1 MHDIELIGKL
11 WQRYSYRD
19 SQGYK
24 SDRKKILKEYNVVS
38 EIKIEEWKLKR
49 CIAKLDKEY
58 LYNEKH
64 TKSFNDRVDEVIDK
78 PHKLLTEE
86 DILIAKGLDPLEFE
100 MNDYNTTNAWWSDIP
115 GETLR
120 RIRNGQLKVGFR
132 KRRKILDEITLDELL
147 SKHIEPKHIE
157 SLARNPYGLLELTI
171 TDLHFGKN
179 DYEHYKTHQ
188 GKILRW
194 IHSQEWDS
202 ILIPLG
208 NDLFHWDNIKGTTV
222 NDTQVGFEPDLN
234 KAWEDAM
241 HFYTPIIETALKR
254 SKNVHIVYVKG
265 NHDATLAWA
274 FTKMIVKEY
283 PQLKSDVSFDNYK
296 LFTWEK
302 IAIGLS
308 HGNEPRDFKKYAK
321 IFNELYRMEF
331 AKAEVREIHLGDKH
345 HQMVHDEFGIVTRG
359 LSTGSVT
366 DQWHYN
372 NGFIGASNSFQVFI
386 YSENAIEAMIFI

>member
-49 CIAKLDKEY
+49 CIAKLDKEH

-132 KRRKILDEITLDELL
+132 KRR
-147 SKHIEPKHIE
+147 
-157 SLARNPYGLLELTI
+157 
-171 TDLHFGKN
+171 
-179 DYEHYKTHQ
+179 
-188 GKILRW
+188 
-194 IHSQEWDS
+194 
-202 ILIPLG
+202 
-208 NDLFHWDNIKGTTV
+208 NI
-222 NDTQVGFEPDLN
+222 
-234 KAWEDAM
+234 
-241 HFYTPIIETALKR
+241 
-254 SKNVHIVYVKG
+254 S
-265 NHDATLAWA
+265 
-274 FTKMIVKEY
+274 
-283 PQLKSDVSFDNYK
+283 
-296 LFTWEK
+296 
-302 IAIGLS
+302 
-308 HGNEPRDFKKYAK
+308 
-321 IFNELYRMEF
+321 
-331 AKAEVREIHLGDKH
+331 
-345 HQMVHDEFGIVTRG
+345 
-359 LSTGSVT
+359 
-366 DQWHYN
+366 
-372 NGFIGASNSFQVFI
+372 
-386 YSENAIEAMIFI
+386 